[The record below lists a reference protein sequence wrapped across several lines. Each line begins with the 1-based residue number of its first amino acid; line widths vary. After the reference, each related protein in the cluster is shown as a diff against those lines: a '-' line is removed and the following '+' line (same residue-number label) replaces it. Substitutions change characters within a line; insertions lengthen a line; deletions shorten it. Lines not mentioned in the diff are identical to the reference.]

1 MKLKIE
7 PVPPFDF
14 NLSARIFSEGDKQI
28 RKYENGKYWQ
38 VVRVNSKLILV
49 TIRSSGVV
57 NRPELMVNLKTNEEV
72 TGADKRMIGEIVS
85 TLFNLKLDLNQF
97 YKDVESDKILYTLTE
112 KLRGLKSPSTPTVFE
127 ALIESIIQ
135 QQISLNV
142 AHGLETRVTR
152 TFGDVLKVAHEIYY
166 AFPTAQSLASAST
179 MQLRECGLSL
189 KKAEYIMNISRL
201 VADEVLDL
209 EKFRDYENTKE
220 IVDELDDIRGIGV
233 WTAELTVVRGIQ
245 KLDAIPADDLG
256 LRRCIAH
263 YYRDDK
269 MISSDDARRIAEK
282 WGRWKGLAS
291 FYLIVAERLGVKA

>member
-1 MKLKIE
+1 MKLKTE

-14 NLSARIFSEGDKQI
+14 DLSARIFSEGDEQI
-28 RKYENGKYWQ
+28 RKYENGKHWQ
-38 VVRVNSKLILV
+38 VVRVNNKLILI

-57 NRPELMVNLKTNEEV
+57 NRPELTVDLKPNEV
-72 TGADKRMIGEIVS
+72 TDADKRMVREIVS
-85 TLFNLKLDLNQF
+85 TLFNLKFDLNQF
-97 YKDVESDKILYTLTE
+97 YRDAKTDRTLYTLTK
-112 KLRGLKSPSTPTVFE
+112 KLRGLKSPSTLTVFE
-127 ALIESIIQ
+127 ALIVSIIE

-142 AHGLETRVTR
+142 AHVLETRVTR
-152 TFGDVLKVAHEIYY
+152 TFGDVLKVTHEIYY
-166 AFPTAQSLASAST
+166 AFPTPQSLAYASI

-189 KKAEYIMNISRL
+189 KKAEYIKNISKL

-209 EKFRDYENTKE
+209 EKFRDHEDTKE

-233 WTAELTVVRGIQ
+233 WTAELTAVRGVQ

>member
-14 NLSARIFSEGDKQI
+14 DLSARIFSESDEQI

-38 VVRVNSKLILV
+38 VVRVNSKLILI

-57 NRPELMVNLKTNEEV
+57 NRPELTVDLKPNEEV
-72 TGADKRMIGEIVS
+72 TGAGKRMVREIVS
-85 TLFNLKLDLNQF
+85 TLFNLKFDLNQF
-97 YKDVESDKILYTLTE
+97 YRDAKADRTLYTLTE
-112 KLRGLKSPSTPTVFE
+112 KLRGLKSPSTLTVFE
-127 ALIESIIQ
+127 ALIVSIIE
-135 QQISLNV
+135 QQISLNM
-142 AHGLETRVTR
+142 AHVLETRVTR
-152 TFGDVLKVAHEIYY
+152 TFGDVLKVTHEIYY
-166 AFPTAQSLASAST
+166 AFPTPQSLTSASI
-179 MQLRECGLSL
+179 MQLRERGLSL
-189 KKAEYIMNISRL
+189 KKAEYIKSISKL
-201 VADEVLDL
+201 VADEVLEL
-209 EKFRDYENTKE
+209 EKFRDYEDTRE

-233 WTAELTVVRGIQ
+233 WTAEFTAVRGVQ
-245 KLDAIPADDLG
+245 KLDAIPADDLS

-291 FYLIVAERLGVKA
+291 FYLIVAERSGVKA